1 MAAEML
7 KSEFAEFLSVS
18 PAQISRWLKAGV
30 IGVEAL
36 AGSGRRILV
45 DLALAMLS
53 ERLPRSPL
61 ADLVAALARRRSLQA
76 ELDHLHTDEHAL
88 HARNVKNLLL
98 AFVKGLR
105 GHED

>member
-76 ELDHLHTDEHAL
+76 QLDQLHHEKAL
-88 HARNVKNLLL
+88 YARVRKDLLL